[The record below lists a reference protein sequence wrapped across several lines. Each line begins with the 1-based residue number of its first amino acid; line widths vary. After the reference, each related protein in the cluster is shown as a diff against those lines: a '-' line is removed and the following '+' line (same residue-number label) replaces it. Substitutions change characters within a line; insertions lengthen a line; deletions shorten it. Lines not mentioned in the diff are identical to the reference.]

1 MVMLAAVP
9 LAPSLMISWPVLTT
23 TPMPSVDAGEIGRKS
38 SQSKVPCG
46 GLWFEDNFTSL
57 LNFIIGWCGDMYY
70 VFLQVDNWRDPYE
83 QGSRMFRF
91 RYDGTSQMSKHV
103 EVLIT
108 QATSHRLLCRAKRSV
123 RDAEYRSCSKH
134 PRYGSLKKRTSW
146 STTTKMLSER
156 E

>member
-1 MVMLAAVP
+1 MLAAVP

-38 SQSKVPCG
+38 SQSMVPCG

-83 QGSRMFRF
+83 QGSRM
-91 RYDGTSQMSKHV
+91 YSGLGTTGRPKCQNLSKS
-103 EVLIT
+103 LLP
-108 QATSHRLLCRAKRSV
+108 RLPLTDSYAGLNVACGTRSIV
-123 RDAEYRSCSKH
+123 AV
-134 PRYGSLKKRTSW
+134 P
-146 STTTKMLSER
+146 STPDTAV
-156 E
+156 